1 MTTLSD
7 TRATGGK
14 VWNPNANENEPV
26 PVLSRLK
33 RITPERVFIT
43 ISTVLVLFALYLIF
57 GIISNSFP
65 YDFKENS
72 TSNILTYTIPDKPQL
87 LPGWRD
93 SSLKEAALERNWM
106 RDKTGENASELTN
119 FNKTSNQN
127 GSLPGKSLSAWY
139 DGKDSYYQVE
149 KIIEGQKVT
158 LTLTK
163 VKDLTTLNR
172 AMTS

>member
-1 MTTLSD
+1 MTILSD
-7 TRATGGK
+7 SRATGGK
-14 VWNPNANENEPV
+14 VWDPNANENE

-43 ISTVLVLFALYLIF
+43 ISTVLVLFALYLVC

-72 TSNILTYTIPDKPQL
+72 KANILTYTIPDKPQL

-93 SSLKEAALERNWM
+93 SSLKEAALERNWI
-106 RDKTGENASELTN
+106 RDKTGENASEI
-119 FNKTSNQN
+119 SDQN
-127 GSLPGKSLSAWY
+127 GSLPGKNLSAWF

-149 KIIEGQKVT
+149 KNIEGQKVT

-163 VKDLTTLNR
+163 MKNFTELNK
-172 AMTS
+172 AIVP